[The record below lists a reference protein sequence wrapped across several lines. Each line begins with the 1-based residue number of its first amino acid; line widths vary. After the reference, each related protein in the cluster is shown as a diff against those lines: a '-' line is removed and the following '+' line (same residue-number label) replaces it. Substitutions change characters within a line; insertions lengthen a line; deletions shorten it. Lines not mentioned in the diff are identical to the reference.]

1 MQWLLMSYSAV
12 VRRGSMKRN
21 RHWSKRVRWGRLLVL
36 LAILL
41 WVAGSWPTYQ
51 PPSRPEVRLRLNY
64 LERVIQEGAAPNTD
78 LGRLTQMNPEW
89 GLFTLSF
96 STYALANLAAR
107 QPDLRA
113 EAAATIGRAI
123 QVALMPPLRQPFE
136 ETLPNKYLA
145 ASLPSSVLYLGHLNL
160 MLGCHRQLVPSS
172 PYRHLHDSL
181 SAALAARYQ
190 EPAGNLT
197 SYPHLRWLP
206 DNTVALASLALHSRL
221 TGSAYTVAGRRWVAR
236 AKAQW
241 LDPKTGLLAS
251 MVDAAGRPSE
261 APRGS
266 HLGWS
271 IWFLAQV
278 DSAFARQQYAL
289 YQRHHSTN
297 LGALRLYSEFADSY
311 ETGAGNVDSGPLI
324 LGYGIPTTAFAFADA
339 VALRDWRNAQRL
351 RRVISLGSRDI
362 REGDELRYGVRLV
375 NLDVNPLSEALLL
388 WADVPGGR

>member
-1 MQWLLMSYSAV
+1 MLL
-12 VRRGSMKRN
+12 G
-21 RHWSKRVRWGRLLVL
+21 
-36 LAILL
+36 ILL

-51 PPSRPEVRLRLNY
+51 PPGRPEVRLRLNY
-64 LERVIQEGAAPNTD
+64 LERVIQEGAAPNTA

-96 STYALANLAAR
+96 STYALANLAQR

-123 QVALMPPLRQPFE
+123 EVALSNPIRQPFE
-136 ETLPNKYLA
+136 PSIPAEYA
-145 ASLPSSVLYLGHLNL
+145 AEPTLPSSVLYLGHLNL
-160 MLGCHRQLVPSS
+160 MLGCHRQLVPHS

-190 EPAGNLT
+190 QEPSGNLP

-221 TGSAYTVAGRRWVAR
+221 TGSAYAAAGHRWVAR
-236 AKAQW
+236 AQTQW

-251 MVDAAGRPSE
+251 MVDATGQPSE
-261 APRGS
+261 EPRGS

-271 IWFLAQV
+271 IWFLTQI

-297 LGALRLYSEFADSY
+297 LGVLRLYSEFAGSY

-324 LGYGIPTTAFAFADA
+324 LGYGIPATAFAFADA
-339 VALRDWRNAQRL
+339 VALHDYRNAQRL
-351 RRVISLGSRDI
+351 RRVISLGSREV
-362 REGDELRYGVRLV
+362 REGEELRYGVRLV

-388 WADVPGGR
+388 WADVPAGSLKASE

>member
-1 MQWLLMSYSAV
+1 
-12 VRRGSMKRN
+12 MKQK
-21 RHWSKRVRWGRLLVL
+21 RHWSRRVRWGRLAALLV
-36 LAILL
+36 ILL
-41 WVAGSWPTYQ
+41 WVGFSWPTYQ
-51 PPSRPEVRLRLNY
+51 PPGRPEVRLRLNY
-64 LERVIQEGAAPNTD
+64 LERVSQEGAAPATT
-78 LGRLTQMNPEW
+78 LGQLTALNPEW

-113 EAAATIGRAI
+113 EATATIGRAI
-123 QVALMPPLRQPFE
+123 EVALTNPIRQPFE
-136 ETLPNKYLA
+136 DALPNKYLA
-145 ASLPSSVLYLGHLNL
+145 PSLPSSVLYLGHLNL
-160 MLGCHRQLVPSS
+160 MLGCHRQLVPTS

-190 EPAGNLT
+190 QEPSGNLP
-197 SYPHLRWLP
+197 SYPHRRWLP

-221 TGSAYTVAGRRWVAR
+221 TGSPYAATGHRWVGR
-236 AKAQW
+236 AQREW

-251 MVDAAGRPSE
+251 MVDAAGQHSE
-261 APRGS
+261 EPRGS

-278 DSAFARQQYAL
+278 DSTFARQQYAL
-289 YQRHHSTN
+289 YQHHHSTN
-297 LGALRLYSEFADSY
+297 LGVLRLYSEFADSY

-324 LGYGIPTTAFAFADA
+324 LGYGIPATAFAFADA
-339 VALRDWRNAQRL
+339 VALGDYRNAQRM

-375 NLDVNPLSEALLL
+375 NLEVNPLSEALLL
-388 WADVPGGR
+388 WADVPGSALAQAGR